1 MRDAY
6 TITQEAEERCRT
18 MPELSARVRQ
28 LRTDEELYGV
38 DVCVKWLRRAIV
50 VNSEQPIACAAECAA

>member
-18 MPELSARVRQ
+18 MPEITLRVRQ

-38 DVCVKWLRRAIV
+38 DVCVTLLRRALV
-50 VNSEQPIACAAECAA
+50 SEPDQPVSAAP